1 MKRIVE
7 LDIIKALAI
16 IMVVIGHTACPT
28 IIGQMFY
35 LIHVPLFF
43 MVSSYTCKDDSEFCS
58 KSSLRIFF
66 LKRIRTLYVP
76 FLKYVLPVVLLHN
89 VFYEI
94 GVYDTPYTVKEY
106 VFQICRT
113 LLMSVGNNEPL
124 LKQLWFLKV
133 LFLTEIYYAIIIYV
147 ANKVG
152 CSKYSILF
160 FFFIFALIIPIET
173 LKHIYIM
180 NFYLP
185 IKAMIFYCMGL
196 FFRNKYPITSMR
208 KRILPIILFVLL
220 WIPSGFFLKT
230 SFQDSDQLVAI
241 FQLILTVFAFYAVSV
256 FPLAVLPVALQKRLQ
271 KMGKRTM
278 IIFCWH
284 YIAFLL
290 LSSIYI
296 FLTNGDLHLI
306 AKTLRIPNISWWCF
320 SIFGIFIP
328 YYIYSF
334 KSYVIINSNF
344 SESAK

>member
-16 IMVVIGHTACPT
+16 IMVVIGHAACTT

-43 MVSSYTCKDDSEFCS
+43 MVSGYTCKDDSEFCS
-58 KSSLRIFF
+58 KSSLSIFF

-76 FLKYVLPVVLLHN
+76 FFKYILPLVLLHN
-89 VFYEI
+89 V
-94 GVYDTPYTVKEY
+94 
-106 VFQICRT
+106 
-113 LLMSVGNNEPL
+113 
-124 LKQLWFLKV
+124 
-133 LFLTEIYYAIIIYV
+133 
-147 ANKVG
+147 
-152 CSKYSILF
+152 
-160 FFFIFALIIPIET
+160 
-173 LKHIYIM
+173 
-180 NFYLP
+180 
-185 IKAMIFYCMGL
+185 
-196 FFRNKYPITSMR
+196 
-208 KRILPIILFVLL
+208 
-220 WIPSGFFLKT
+220 
-230 SFQDSDQLVAI
+230 
-241 FQLILTVFAFYAVSV
+241 FYAVSV
-256 FPLAVLPVALQKRLQ
+256 FPLAVLPVALQKKLQ

-306 AKTLRIPNISWWCF
+306 AKSLRIPNISWWCF